1 MEIHE
6 LYSSRISLCANFL
19 YIYSVNVY
27 TTTPSGLP
35 LDRLYKL
42 RLSPQKTRI
51 MDRRTLAMQ
60 YFPDRDPVEAV
71 RSLRRMIANC
81 PQLVAALDALGEH
94 WKKKQLTVRQV
105 RLIKDYLGDP

>member
-27 TTTPSGLP
+27 TTP
-35 LDRLYKL
+35 LLTTSRETLYTTFI
-42 RLSPQKTRI
+42 PQKTGI

>member
-1 MEIHE
+1 
-6 LYSSRISLCANFL
+6 
-19 YIYSVNVY
+19 
-27 TTTPSGLP
+27 
-35 LDRLYKL
+35 
-42 RLSPQKTRI
+42 

-71 RSLRRMIANC
+71 RSLRRMIVNC

>member
-1 MEIHE
+1 
-6 LYSSRISLCANFL
+6 
-19 YIYSVNVY
+19 
-27 TTTPSGLP
+27 
-35 LDRLYKL
+35 
-42 RLSPQKTRI
+42 
-51 MDRRTLAMQ
+51 MQ

-81 PQLVAALDALGEH
+81 PQRGAALDALGEH